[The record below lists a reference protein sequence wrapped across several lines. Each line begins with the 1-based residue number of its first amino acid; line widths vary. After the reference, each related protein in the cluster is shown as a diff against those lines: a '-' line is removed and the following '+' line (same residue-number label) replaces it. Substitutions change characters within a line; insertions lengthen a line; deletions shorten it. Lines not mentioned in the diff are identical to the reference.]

1 MSKIGISNFH
11 YVKMKTE
18 DTATSDPVYAEAQTD
33 VVHVPGLVSVNVETE
48 SNTAELY
55 ADNMLYEVAEAQG
68 KTSLT
73 LNLADL
79 DMQTQADLLGHTY
92 DSTNKTLIKKSSD
105 TAPYVAVGFEFLM
118 GNGKK
123 RCVALYKGKFGI
135 PTQAGQTKG
144 ENVEFQTSEITASF
158 AALKG
163 GQYNVGKWE
172 YDKDF
177 DKDASTDGFYAYTAF
192 PPLASQ

>member
-11 YVKMKTE
+11 YATMSTE
-18 DTATSDPVYAEAQTD
+18 DTATSSPTYATPVA
-33 VVHVPGLVSVNVETE
+33 VPGLVSVNVETA

-68 KTSLT
+68 KTT
-73 LNLADL
+73 VTIDLADL
-79 DMQTQADLLGHTY
+79 PMDVQAALLGHTY
-92 DSTNKTLIKKSSD
+92 DSTNKTLMKSSSD
-105 TAPYVAVGFEFLM
+105 VAPYVAIQFEFLM

-123 RCVALYKGKFGI
+123 RCVTLYKGKFAI
-135 PTQAGQTKG
+135 PNQSGQTKG
-144 ENVEFQTSEITASF
+144 ENTEFQTSEISATF

-163 GQYNVGKWE
+163 DALNAGHWE

-177 DKDASTDGFYAYTAF
+177 ESNASTATYYSAIYLKTAG
-192 PPLASQ
+192 